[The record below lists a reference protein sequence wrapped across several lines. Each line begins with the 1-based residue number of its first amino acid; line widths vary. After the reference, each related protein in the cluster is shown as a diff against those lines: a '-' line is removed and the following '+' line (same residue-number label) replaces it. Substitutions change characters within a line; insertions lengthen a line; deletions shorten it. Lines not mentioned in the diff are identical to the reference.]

1 MAMVGK
7 QSIQRP
13 KPANDIPSV
22 LAGYIGGSLDDVEWR
37 ALGGGIKQ
45 KIIMTG
51 HDATARLLYIPAGQ
65 SAPDHGHSGMELT
78 LVLRGAFK
86 DESGH
91 YRAGDIEITDDP
103 SNTPPSQIWGRLH
116 LFGGDRSPNPL
127 YQHLLPRFA
136 AVL

>member
-1 MAMVGK
+1 
-7 QSIQRP
+7 
-13 KPANDIPSV
+13 
-22 LAGYIGGSLDDVEWR
+22 
-37 ALGGGIKQ
+37 
-45 KIIMTG
+45 
-51 HDATARLLYIPAGQ
+51 
-65 SAPDHGHSGMELT
+65 MELT

-91 YRAGDIEITDDP
+91 YRAGDIEITDD
-103 SNTPPSQIWGRLH
+103 SVEHTPIADDGRRLH